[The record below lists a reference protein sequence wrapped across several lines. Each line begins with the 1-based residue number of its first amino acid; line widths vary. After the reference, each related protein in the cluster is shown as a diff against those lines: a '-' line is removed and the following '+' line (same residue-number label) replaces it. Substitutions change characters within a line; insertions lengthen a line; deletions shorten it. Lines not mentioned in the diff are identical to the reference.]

1 MSKILVADT
10 MTKEVV
16 TVDVSQTVTDI
27 SKIITEKNIRHIP
40 VIENGKIIGMVS
52 KSDYQRLTY
61 NTYTTDQ
68 ETTDELLSEIFKLE
82 DLMCANPYTVSSN
95 TNLKDVIDI
104 FTAHE
109 FHALPVVD
117 NELLVGII
125 STTDILR
132 LFGESLRN

>member
-1 MSKILVADT
+1 MSKILVADV

-16 TVDVSQTVTDI
+16 TVDISQTVSDI

-40 VIENGKIIGMVS
+40 VMENGKIIGMVS

-68 ETTDELLSEIFKLE
+68 EATDELLSEIFKLE
-82 DLMCANPYTVSSN
+82 DLMCANPYTVTSN
-95 TNLKDVIDI
+95 TNLIEAIEI
-104 FTAHE
+104 FTTHE

-117 NELLVGII
+117 NEQLIGII

-132 LFGESLRN
+132 LFAQRL